1 MRMKSDKR
9 YDFPCRRA
17 SCPCCECWR
26 TFVSPER
33 ADRCP
38 RLVCGVDVY
47 LWQVRKV
54 KREISKLKVQELPP
68 LVYQLLLLST
78 HGQRQAILVSSQTKW
93 EPLVA
98 NSNLALNVMRWQEM
112 VLSLF
117 NTLDASSS
125 EQVVGV

>member
-1 MRMKSDKR
+1 
-9 YDFPCRRA
+9 
-17 SCPCCECWR
+17 
-26 TFVSPER
+26 
-33 ADRCP
+33 
-38 RLVCGVDVY
+38 
-47 LWQVRKV
+47 V